1 MGVLQRVKMDKFV
14 IKKAVSKN
22 KRTLVDESP
31 GCSDAG
37 GPTETLPEKKC
48 RTENA
53 DSWLEQTCTWK
64 RIRAEN
70 LSCDYTSLFNKAEA
84 NEMLQRLEKDVVYFT
99 GDLTK
104 VQVYGKW
111 HSIPRKQVTYGDE
124 GLSYTFSGITLSPKP
139 WIPVLNLIRE
149 KVQLATGHSYNFVLL
164 NRYKDGNDHI
174 GDHRD
179 DEKEL
184 VPQSPIASVSFG
196 ACRDFIFRHRDSRS
210 INSVRRIEPVKLALE
225 HGSLLMMNFP
235 TNVYWYHSLPVRRKV
250 LAPRVNL
257 TFRKIKPQKPEM
269 I

>member
-1 MGVLQRVKMDKFV
+1 MDKFV
-14 IKKAVSKN
+14 IRKAISKN
-22 KRTLVDESP
+22 KRTLLDES
-31 GCSDAG
+31 AG
-37 GPTETLPEKKC
+37 GSDTGRNVENLTRKKRKIEK
-48 RTENA
+48 
-53 DSWLEQTCTWK
+53 DDLLQEQTYTWK
-64 RIRAEN
+64 RISAEN

-84 NEMLQRLEKDVVYFT
+84 DDIFLQLEKAIVYFT
-99 GDLTK
+99 GDLSK

-111 HSIPRKQVTYGDE
+111 HNVPRKQVTFGDD

-149 KVQLATGHSYNFVLL
+149 RVQLATGYTFNFVLI
-164 NRYKDGNDHI
+164 NRYKDGNDHM

-196 ACRDFIFRHRDSRS
+196 ACRDFIFRHRDSRGK
-210 INSVRRIEPVKLALE
+210 NAVRKMEPVKLELE

-257 TFRKIKPQKPEM
+257 TFRKIKPQNQR
-269 I
+269 

>member
-1 MGVLQRVKMDKFV
+1 MDKFV
-14 IKKAVSKN
+14 IKKALTKT
-22 KRTLVDESP
+22 KRTPVDGNA
-31 GCSDAG
+31 GCSDT
-37 GPTETLPEKKC
+37 GPEDLMGKKC
-48 RTENA
+48 RIEKV
-53 DSWLEQTCTWK
+53 DYFLEQTYTWK
-64 RIRAEN
+64 RIHAEN

-84 NEMLQRLEKDVVYFT
+84 NEIFLQLEKNIVYFT
-99 GDLTK
+99 GDMSK

-111 HSIPRKQVTYGDE
+111 HNLPRKQVTFGDE

-139 WIPVLNLIRE
+139 WIPLLILIRE
-149 KVQLATGHSYNFVLL
+149 RVQLATGHSFNFVLI

-184 VPQSPIASVSFG
+184 VLQSPIASVSFG

-210 INSVRRIEPVKLALE
+210 KNSVRTIEPVKLELE

-250 LAPRVNL
+250 FAPRVNL
-257 TFRKIKPQKPEM
+257 TFRKIKPQNQR
-269 I
+269 